1 VRRTRTAPL
10 GVLLALAVVAA
21 ACGDDD
27 DGDENRASAEDTVE
41 EMTPITVGILPIA
54 DVAPLQYGVEQGF
67 FADEGLDVTLQVG
80 EGGAALAP
88 AVMSGQYQFAHG
100 NYISLMQARQNNV
113 PVQAVSNVVNGA
125 DAPDEGVTGLL
136 VAPDSGIDSVDDLAG
151 KTFAVNTLG
160 TLDELIVRAT
170 LGENG
175 VDDSGI
181 SFVEVP
187 FPQMN
192 AAIQAGDVDAAG
204 QPQPFVTLGERAGL
218 VKLLDPIYE
227 TAPSMP
233 LGVMFASESWLEENP
248 DLANAFYR
256 AMQRSLEAASDEEA
270 MRETIAANTQ
280 IPPDIV
286 DQMPLPNWQPE
297 TDREAIALVGELSTK
312 YGILDEEPELDGLI
326 WTPD

>member
-1 VRRTRTAPL
+1 
-10 GVLLALAVVAA
+10 
-21 ACGDDD
+21 
-27 DGDENRASAEDTVE
+27 
-41 EMTPITVGILPIA
+41 
-54 DVAPLQYGVEQGF
+54 
-67 FADEGLDVTLQVG
+67 
-80 EGGAALAP
+80 
-88 AVMSGQYQFAHG
+88 
-100 NYISLMQARQNNV
+100 
-113 PVQAVSNVVNGA
+113 VSNVVNGA